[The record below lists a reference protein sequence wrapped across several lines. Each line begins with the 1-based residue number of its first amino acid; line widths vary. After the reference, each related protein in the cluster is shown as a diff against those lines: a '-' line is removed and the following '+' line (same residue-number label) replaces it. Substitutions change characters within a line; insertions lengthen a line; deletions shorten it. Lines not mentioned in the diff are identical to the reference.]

1 MSTGRPTPEDRHGLP
16 GAQIPSGVFDRLR
29 GGLSDGPPLLL
40 GLAVLAN
47 FGSSASRVMLGPLV
61 PSITDAFTVSNS
73 VVGLALSGMWVA
85 FAFAQYPSGVFGD
98 RYGERPLVLV
108 ALAAITTGGLVVT
121 FAPTFPVFVLG
132 VVPLGAGAG
141 LYLVASTS
149 YLTKQFDDTGTVL
162 GVHGAGASLAGFA
175 VPVAVAAIAAR
186 FGFRAGL
193 LAGTATAPVALL
205 LFFRYGRHTSP
216 TPGMNVRERFAPDA
230 FRAYLRRRG
239 VRFTMLLAGLSY
251 FTYTA
256 TASFFPTFLVEFH
269 GLSTTAAS
277 VGFAAI
283 YLLRSV
289 LVPVFGRS
297 SDRLGRDPL
306 LAGCFAVGA
315 GGYLLLLVRGS
326 TPALVLGI
334 LLLGAGLSFGG
345 VITSRFMD
353 DLTDEER
360 GQGYGFANTV
370 ANVVGST
377 GSVVVGGISTA
388 VGWPAA
394 IVLLSGLLGVTVV
407 ALVTNSLLGNA
418 G

>member
-1 MSTGRPTPEDRHGLP
+1 M
-16 GAQIPSGVFDRLR
+16 FDRLR
-29 GGLSDGPPLLL
+29 GGLSGGPPLLL

-47 FGSSASRVMLGPLV
+47 FGSSASRVMFGPLV
-61 PSITDAFTVSNS
+61 PSITDAFGVSNG
-73 VVGLALSGMWVA
+73 VVGVALSGMWVA

-98 RYGERPLVLV
+98 RYGERPLILA
-108 ALAAITTGGLVVT
+108 ALAAITTGGLVVAL
-121 FAPTFPVFVLG
+121 APTFPLFVLG

-162 GVHGAGASLAGFA
+162 GVHGSGASLAGLA
-175 VPVAVAAIAAR
+175 IPVAVAAIAAR

-193 LAGTATAPVALL
+193 AAGAAAAPVALV
-205 LFFRYGRHTSP
+205 LFTRYGRRSSP
-216 TPGMNVRERFAPDA
+216 TPSMNVREKFAPAA
-230 FRAYLRRRG
+230 FRRYLRRRG
-239 VRFTMLLAGLSY
+239 VLFTMFLAGLSY

-277 VGFAAI
+277 VAFAAI

-297 SDRLGRDPL
+297 SDSLGRDPL

-315 GGYLLLLVRGS
+315 GGYLLLLVDGS
-326 TPALVLGI
+326 LVVLVAGVT
-334 LLLGAGLSFGG
+334 LLGAGMSFGG

-353 DLTDEER
+353 DLSDAER

-377 GSVVVGGISTA
+377 GSVVVGGVSTA

-394 IVLLSGLLGVTVV
+394 IALLAGLLGITVV
-407 ALVTNSLLGNA
+407 ALAANALLGL
-418 G
+418 GG